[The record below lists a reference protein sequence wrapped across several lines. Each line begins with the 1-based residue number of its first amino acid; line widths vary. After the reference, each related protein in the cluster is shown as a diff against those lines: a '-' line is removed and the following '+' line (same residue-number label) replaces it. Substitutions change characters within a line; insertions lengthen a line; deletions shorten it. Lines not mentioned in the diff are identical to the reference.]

1 MKPTK
6 AFTVKFLCRF
16 SNNTQKR
23 MLGFCFGW
31 SGDGIGDTVDT
42 QVEKL
47 TTRVPL
53 LLIQEYVISSS
64 HHYISRF
71 KLRFLSYFICSTF
84 TPILS
89 RVCFWASL
97 CHFAW
102 DFCCLIVNTCV
113 NRHRVGLPRRFDFFS
128 IFLSHYSQAR
138 IFSVCKLRYWNYQ
151 TLWREWTI
159 LRKISVFSVSCLIGV
174 WNFQDI
180 SQLTKTYVCSLGLF
194 NSTFASVRESK
205 LDSKA
210 RFPIPSSSYL

>member
-1 MKPTK
+1 MLKMAFCAFKIFRDNIWKMTPCRPPPQIWNFPYVLSLFFLK
-6 AFTVKFLCRF
+6 ASL

-23 MLGFCFGW
+23 MWSFWFGW

-53 LLIQEYVISSS
+53 PLIREYVISSS

-71 KLRFLSYFICSTF
+71 KLRFLLYFICSTF

-102 DFCCLIVNTCV
+102 DFSSLIVNTCV
-113 NRHRVGLPRRFDFFS
+113 NRHTQRSKRAKTSALVPSWALPRPTRANMPWAASQPCPGLP
-128 IFLSHYSQAR
+128 
-138 IFSVCKLRYWNYQ
+138 
-151 TLWREWTI
+151 
-159 LRKISVFSVSCLIGV
+159 
-174 WNFQDI
+174 
-180 SQLTKTYVCSLGLF
+180 
-194 NSTFASVRESK
+194 
-205 LDSKA
+205 
-210 RFPIPSSSYL
+210 

>member
-23 MLGFCFGW
+23 MLCFCFGLMV
-31 SGDGIGDTVDT
+31 SVTQLTLGDTVDT

-128 IFLSHYSQAR
+128 VFLHTILKQGS
-138 IFSVCKLRYWNYQ
+138 SVCVN
-151 TLWREWTI
+151 
-159 LRKISVFSVSCLIGV
+159 
-174 WNFQDI
+174 
-180 SQLTKTYVCSLGLF
+180 
-194 NSTFASVRESK
+194 
-205 LDSKA
+205 
-210 RFPIPSSSYL
+210 